1 LKITFLGAAGTV
13 TGSCHLVEVGGHSL
27 LLDCGQFQGTREE
40 EQRNRKPLPVA
51 GVDAV
56 VLSHA
61 HIDHSGRLPLLA
73 KQGFRGPIYTHEASR
88 DLCAVMLRD
97 AAYLQEKDAEW
108 ENKRRRRKGL
118 KTVEPL
124 YTRDDAA
131 AVLGQFVGLEFDAP
145 RRILPGVEVCLRRA
159 GHILG
164 AAIVELSLEENG
176 IKRKVV
182 FSGDL
187 GYSAAPVM
195 GGPAQVEHA
204 DLVLMESTYGD
215 RAHRSFAATLDELK
229 AIFREAAAGGGNVL
243 IPAFAVGRTQD
254 LLYLLAE
261 HYDEWDLSRWQLFLD
276 SPMAIETT
284 QVYWR
289 HRELVGDTLFRER
302 KTPVLSK
309 VQGSQT
315 TEDSMRINAI
325 ESGAMVIAGSGM
337 CTGGRILHHLKHNLW
352 RPECH
357 VVIIGYQAHGT
368 LGRRLVDGASHVRI
382 FQEAIRVEARIHTV
396 GGLSA
401 HADRDGLVAW
411 YGGFSNRPPVRLVHG
426 EPRAQDAL
434 AATLRA
440 TYGGVDVRAPAHGE
454 TVTLS

>member
-1 LKITFLGAAGTV
+1 MEIRFLGAAGTV
-13 TGSCHLVEVGGHSL
+13 TGSCHLVKVGGRSL
-27 LLDCGQFQGTREE
+27 LLDCGEFQGTPEE
-40 EQRNRKPLPVA
+40 EERNRKPLPVRD
-51 GVDAV
+51 VDAV

-88 DLCAVMLRD
+88 DLCGVMLRD
-97 AAYLQEKDAEW
+97 AGYLHEKDAEW

-118 KTVEPL
+118 KLVEPL
-124 YTRDDAA
+124 YTRADVE
-131 AVLGQFVGLEFDAP
+131 AVLGRIVGLPFDEP
-145 RRILPGVEVCLRRA
+145 RRIMPGVEICLRRA

-164 AAIVELSLEENG
+164 AAIVELTLEENG
-176 IKRKVV
+176 VKRKVV

-187 GYSAAPVM
+187 GYAAAPVM
-195 GGPAQVEHA
+195 GAPALVEHA
-204 DLVLMESTYGD
+204 DVVLMESTYGD
-215 RAHRSFAATLDELK
+215 RAHRQFDATLEELGG
-229 AIFREAAAGGGNVL
+229 IFRDAAAGGGNVL

-261 HYDEWDLSRWQLFLD
+261 HYEEWGLSRWQIFLD
-276 SPMAIETT
+276 SPMAIDTT

-289 HRELVGDTLFRER
+289 HRELVADTLFRNGREH
-302 KTPVLSK
+302 VLAK
-309 VQGSQT
+309 VQGSET
-315 TEDSMRINAI
+315 SADSMRINAI
-325 ESGAMVIAGSGM
+325 QSGAMVIAGSGM

-382 FQEAIRVEARIHTV
+382 FQEEIRVEARIHTV

-411 YGGFSNRPPVRLVHG
+411 YGGFRNRPPVHLVHG
-426 EPRAQDAL
+426 EPHAREAL

-440 TYGGVDVRAPAHGE
+440 AYDAKVHSPTHGE
-454 TVTLS
+454 TIKLV